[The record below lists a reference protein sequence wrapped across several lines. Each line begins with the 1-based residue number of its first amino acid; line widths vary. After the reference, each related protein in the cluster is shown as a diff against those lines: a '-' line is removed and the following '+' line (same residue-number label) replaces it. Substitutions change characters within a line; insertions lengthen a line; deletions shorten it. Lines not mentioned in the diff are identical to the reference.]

1 MPNPAQAPYSASPR
15 TQPVLTVGSNKNLM
29 RKIYLLAVLVTL
41 WSCSPEKENAKQ
53 QSNDIEVRVL
63 NDSTVLVMKKERT
76 DTVTI
81 DLGPDF
87 AFDWQDAN
95 DFTNSFNDFYKNNK
109 TNLGSDNQIKKID
122 VTGDGKEDK
131 VTIASKQFD
140 DSLIYSNSIVDNNKT
155 IWTDK
160 LVIDKDYAV
169 AKFGSEKLF
178 ELLKPYSY
186 KFLLQGR
193 TDFIRDY
200 EYNSTIKVLQPSFLK
215 NVNPADSTYWKEE
228 LKGYKG
234 KIVDN
239 LYLESGAASYLW
251 DKKNKKLVEIYSE

>member
-1 MPNPAQAPYSASPR
+1 
-15 TQPVLTVGSNKNLM
+15 M

-41 WSCSPEKENAKQ
+41 WGCSPEKEKSNQ
-53 QSNDIEVRVL
+53 QANDIEVKAL
-63 NDSTVLVMKKERT
+63 NDSTVIVKDKDRI
-76 DTVTI
+76 DTVII

-87 AFDWQDAN
+87 AFDWKDAN
-95 DFTNSFNDFYKNNK
+95 EFTKSFSDFYKNNK
-109 TNLGSDNQIKKID
+109 TNPGSGNQIRKID
-122 VTGDGKEDK
+122 VTGDGMEDE
-131 VTIASKQFD
+131 VSSSLKQFD
-140 DSLIYSNSIVDNNKT
+140 DSLIYLNSIFDNNNK

-178 ELLKPYSY
+178 ELLKPYSC

-200 EYNSTIKVLQPSFLK
+200 EYNSTIKALQPSFLK
-215 NVNPADSTYWKEE
+215 NINPADTIFWKEE
-228 LKGYKG
+228 LKVYKG

-239 LYLESGAASYLW
+239 VYLESGAASFLW
-251 DKKNKKLVEIYSE
+251 DKRNKKLIEIYSE